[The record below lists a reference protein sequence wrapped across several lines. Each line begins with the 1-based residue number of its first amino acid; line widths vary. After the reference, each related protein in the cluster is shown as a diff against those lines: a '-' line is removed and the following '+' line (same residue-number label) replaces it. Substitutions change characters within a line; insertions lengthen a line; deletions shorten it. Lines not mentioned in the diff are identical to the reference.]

1 MQKVQKRTF
10 KKTADLRGRAESFLS
25 ETKTKDDYSG
35 LDHELELHKIEL
47 NLQNEELSRA
57 NVETEISRKK
67 YQNLYDFAPIGLF
80 TLTAENLIMEVNI
93 TGAALLGLERK
104 NLFGRPFSNFITPDS
119 QDGFYLFCRRVL
131 TDDAKQNCELKLLK
145 KDGTHFYASLECVQ
159 VKGALDG
166 AGVALLI
173 AMSDITEK
181 KRTEEEN
188 LKNARLESLGLLAS
202 GMAHEL
208 NNNLTIIQTC
218 IDLHS
223 QRYPLDNSVYDTF
236 MNIKKATDKSAN
248 LTHQL
253 LLFGRRQPQFKAPLD
268 LNRSIKDN
276 FKMLDR
282 LIGEDI
288 TINCIFKQDLWM
300 VNADADSIDQVL
312 VNLMLNAR
320 DAMSKG
326 GTITIRPENIT
337 LAKKR
342 FHPSGSAKPGRYV
355 CLSVSDTGAGM
366 DPQFLSRIFEP
377 FFTTKEIG
385 RGTGLG
391 LSVVYGIIK
400 EHDGYINVTSEPA
413 QGTTFEI
420 FLPAFEFESQP
431 GQAAESFMHPAQF
444 RGHGE
449 KILLVEDDRDLMN
462 LTRELLADNNY
473 VVHACRGTSDAEII
487 FAREKEGFD
496 LLISDII
503 LPDGRG
509 SDLALQLRQRQPSM
523 GVILTSGYA
532 DDRADLERVQQQQ
545 GVSFMPKPYSSEKL
559 MRQIYEVMQN
569 KG

>member
-1 MQKVQKRTF
+1 MDKVQKKTF
-10 KKTADLRGRAESFLS
+10 RQTADLRVRAESFLS
-25 ETKTKDDYSG
+25 ETKANNDNG

-57 NVETEISRKK
+57 NLETEVTRKK

-80 TLTAENLIMEVNI
+80 TLAGDLIVEVNLA
-93 TGAALLGLERK
+93 GAALLGIERV
-104 NLFGRPFSNFITPDS
+104 NLFGKPFSNFITPDN
-119 QDGFYLFCRRVL
+119 QDSFYLFCRRAL
-131 TDDAKQNCELKLLK
+131 ASDAKVNCELKLLK
-145 KDGTHFYASLECVQ
+145 KDGTTFYASIGCTQ
-159 VKGALDG
+159 VKGAFDG
-166 AGVALLI
+166 EGIALLI
-173 AMSDITEK
+173 AISDITEK
-181 KRTEEEN
+181 KRIEEEN

-208 NNNLTIIQTC
+208 NNNLTITQTC

-223 QRYPLDNSVYDTF
+223 QRYPVDNPVYDTF

-248 LTHQL
+248 LTRQL
-253 LLFGRRQPQFKAPLD
+253 LLFGRRQPQFKAPLK
-268 LNRSIKDN
+268 LNEKIKDN
-276 FKMLDR
+276 IKMLDR

-288 TINCIFKQDLWM
+288 AINYFYEQDLWM

-320 DAMSKG
+320 DSMSKG
-326 GTITIRPENIT
+326 GTITIKPENIT
-337 LAKKR
+337 LGKKR
-342 FHPSGSAKPGRYV
+342 FLPSGNAKPGRYV
-355 CLSVSDTGAGM
+355 CLSVSDTGTGI
-366 DPQFLSRIFEP
+366 DPQSLPHIFEP
-377 FFTTKEIG
+377 FFTTKGLG

-400 EHDGYINVTSEPA
+400 EHDGYINVTSEPGH
-413 QGTTFEI
+413 GTTFEI
-420 FLPAFEFESQP
+420 FLPAIEFESQP
-431 GQAAESFMHPAQF
+431 TQTDESSTRPAQL
-444 RGHGE
+444 RGRGE

-473 VVHACRGTSDAEII
+473 VVHACRGVSDAEII
-487 FAREKEGFD
+487 FAREKEGFA

-509 SDLALQLRQRQPSM
+509 TDLALQLSQKQPSL

-532 DDRADLERVQQQQ
+532 DDRANMERIQQQ
-545 GVSFMPKPYSSEKL
+545 GLSFLPKPYTAEKL

-569 KG
+569 NS